1 MTPIK
6 CSVRHITVHPHLKR
20 SATIRRVNCAGI
32 PSGLTT
38 SSDAPVSDWLRM
50 RQAIVRPLNSMLPD
64 FKALY
69 SNSALPRLPQFER
82 TVGSSANKA
91 LFRTAP
97 RLARESH
104 WEGSWSG
111 SPGLIALRS
120 SAVRQT
126 CAQALSG
133 WFATNCDSVE
143 YYCDAYAI
151 EPTDYRRPLTSGFIS
166 FVLTQRWPERSMFAR
181 RHRYFPGRLLKCRL
195 LKRAAGL

>member
-1 MTPIK
+1 LPYPELWRGSSFDIQAQWNLTPIK
-6 CSVRHITVHPHLKR
+6 VFVRHITVHPHRKR

-69 SNSALPRLPQFER
+69 SNSALPRLPQFEG

-91 LFRTAP
+91 LSEPP
-97 RLARESH
+97 RVWPAKVIGK
-104 WEGSWSG
+104 GSWSG
-111 SPGLIALRS
+111 SPDLIALRS
-120 SAVRQT
+120 SAFGQT
-126 CAQALSG
+126 AVQVLSG
-133 WFATNCDSVE
+133 SFSISCDSVE

-151 EPTDYRRPLTSGFIS
+151 EPTVDQSSIV
-166 FVLTQRWPERSMFAR
+166 VL
-181 RHRYFPGRLLKCRL
+181 
-195 LKRAAGL
+195 

>member
-91 LFRTAP
+91 LSEPP
-97 RLARESH
+97 RVWPAKVIGK
-104 WEGSWSG
+104 GSWSG

-166 FVLTQRWPERSMFAR
+166 FVLTQRWPERNIFAR
-181 RHRYFPGRLLKCRL
+181 RQWHFPSRLLKCRL
-195 LKRAAGL
+195 TKSVAGS